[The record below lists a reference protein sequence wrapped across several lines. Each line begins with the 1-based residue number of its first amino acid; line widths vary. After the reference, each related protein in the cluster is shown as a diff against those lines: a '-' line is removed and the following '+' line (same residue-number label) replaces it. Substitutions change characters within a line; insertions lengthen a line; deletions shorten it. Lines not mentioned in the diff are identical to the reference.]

1 VLPLS
6 HDEVVHGK
14 CSLITRQP
22 GDYWRQFAGMRSLA
36 LYQMTHAGAKLNFM
50 GNEIAQFIEWRYYEG
65 IQYFLANDYE
75 GHAHHQAFV
84 KALNKFY
91 NETPALWQRAYTSDG
106 FEWIDADN
114 DDQCIISFLRHGD
127 DPKDDAVVILNFEV
141 NPYEEFRVG
150 LPQAGRWVEGFNS
163 DKTEFGGSGVTNE
176 GVVFETEDKPWNM
189 RDQSIV
195 MRIPPLG
202 GVVLKYAGP
211 SPKKATKKPAAKAA
225 AKPAAKKA
233 TKAAAKPAA
242 KKPAT
247 KKTTTG
253 KTPAKKAGASKK

>member
-1 VLPLS
+1 
-6 HDEVVHGK
+6 
-14 CSLITRQP
+14 
-22 GDYWRQFAGMRSLA
+22 M
-36 LYQMTHAGAKLNFM
+36 
-50 GNEIAQFIEWRYYEG
+50 
-65 IQYFLANDYE
+65 
-75 GHAHHQAFV
+75 

-91 NETPALWQRAYTSDG
+91 NETPALWQKAYTSDG

-127 DPKDDAVVILNFEV
+127 DPKDDAVIILNFEV

-211 SPKKATKKPAAKAA
+211 LPKKATKKPAAKAA
-225 AKPAAKKA
+225 AKPAAKKAPAKAAAKPAAKKPATKAAAKPAAKTA

-253 KTPAKKAGASKK
+253 KTPAKKAAASKK